1 MGVCNVIPGV
11 YDVNL
16 RSMIYLSSVFTCI
29 IIQLSGY
36 EWNEIYCTYR
46 SIKSEKYCLKRI
58 KVCFID
64 GYYKQLEYNLEI
76 SFIIINISNV

>member
-1 MGVCNVIPGV
+1 MKR
-11 YDVNL
+11 NL
-16 RSMIYLSSVFTCI
+16 LHLSF
-29 IIQLSGY
+29 
-36 EWNEIYCTYR
+36 N
-46 SIKSEKYCLKRI
+46 KSEKYCLKRI